1 MSVDMNVLLE
11 AEMES
16 ERQGNRFIELFT
28 IPRNRRATLASFIVM
43 FMYVTIFLDD
53 VTSTDQLN
61 LGNNCKS
68 F

>member
-1 MSVDMNVLLE
+1 MNVLLE